1 MFRKVLVVLLPLLL
15 LTLILTQLTSARM
28 FRNTFHPDSAAVGE
42 ISHGGRFVDVIAEIA
57 CTPGERVRVE
67 VTLSQGS
74 RDFQDPDA
82 EWSSALGHGRAQAN
96 CEGEHNTLFIPVR
109 VVAQGRDTFVA
120 GPATGSGLA
129 ITTHRGQ
136 RTDVRQWQ
144 PAAGITLQ

>member
-1 MFRKVLVVLLPLLL
+1 MFRKLLVVLLPLLL
-15 LTLILTQLTSARM
+15 LTLLLTQLTSARM
-28 FRNTFHPDSAAVGE
+28 FRNTFHPDSAAVGQ
-42 ISHGGRFVDVIAEIA
+42 ISQGGRFVDVIAEIE

-74 RDFQDPDA
+74 RDFEELETDWP
-82 EWSSALGHGRAQAN
+82 SALGHGRAHAT
-96 CEGEHNTLFIPVR
+96 CEGEGNTQHIPVR
-109 VVAQGRDTFVA
+109 VIAQGRDTFVA

-144 PAAGITLQ
+144 PALGITLQ